1 MKLVL
6 EGKNRHKRKDDIDKN
21 KNKLK
26 QNKINRI
33 LNKQVS
39 VESKTEVN

>member
-6 EGKNRHKRKDDIDKN
+6 EGKNRHKTKDDIDKN
-21 KNKLK
+21 KKKLK

-33 LNKQVS
+33 LNKQMS